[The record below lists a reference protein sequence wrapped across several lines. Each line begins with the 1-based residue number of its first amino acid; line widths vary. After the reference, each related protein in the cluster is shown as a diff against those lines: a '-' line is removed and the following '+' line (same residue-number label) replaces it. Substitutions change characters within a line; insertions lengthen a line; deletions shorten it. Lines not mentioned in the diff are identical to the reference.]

1 LFISET
7 GENSGK
13 IATIPS
19 FVKHSVSSVGVFDT
33 AWLFRE
39 TTSAPPPVILQLDYI
54 HALRTKM
61 PAPQYQ
67 SQTKRRGSLS
77 AASQNTDTSS
87 EPFQTGRSSEQLTH
101 RGFLPRTAV
110 GDILR
115 LCRCLS
121 GLLQAAEGPWGLLTM
136 IGAGTPYPKDNN
148 PCYWN
153 LSRGIIFIT
162 HFFG

>member
-1 LFISET
+1 MFISET

-77 AASQNTDTSS
+77 AASRCLFSS
-87 EPFQTGRSSEQLTH
+87 GNLESHMTR
-101 RGFLPRTAV
+101 AV
-110 GDILR
+110 DILKILHDIHFR
-115 LCRCLS
+115 S
-121 GLLQAAEGPWGLLTM
+121 VKWQAADKLREVKPELKRFDELVTEIKTKTQEHKALTAEKKQTLM
-136 IGAGTPYPKDNN
+136 
-148 PCYWN
+148 
-153 LSRGIIFIT
+153 
-162 HFFG
+162 